1 MLRISKLTD
10 YGLVLLAHFAEAAQ
24 AAEAAREN
32 AEAVQAAEAARGNAG
47 AAGLETATRNAREMS
62 EATLLP
68 YPAVSKI
75 LKNLAQEELLVSQR
89 GAKGG
94 YALSRPPREIR
105 VHDIIEALEGPIA
118 LMACSAGPGHCD
130 QESTCR
136 IRDPWLR
143 INEAV
148 RKALA
153 EITLADLVAPGAP
166 PLAALHLVSE
176 PAAN

>member
-10 YGLVLLAHFAEAAQ
+10 YGLVLLAHFAEAA
-24 AAEAAREN
+24 EAA
-32 AEAVQAAEAARGNAG
+32 GSAG
-47 AAGLETATRNAREMS
+47 PDAATRNAREMS

-94 YALSRPPREIR
+94 YALSRPPEEIR
-105 VHDIIEALEGPIA
+105 VNDIIEALEGPIA
-118 LMACSAGPGHCD
+118 LMACTAGPGHCD

-148 RKALA
+148 RDALA
-153 EITLADLVAPGAP
+153 EITLADLVTPGERSI
-166 PLAALHLVSE
+166 AALRLVADR
-176 PAAN
+176 PAN

>member
-24 AAEAAREN
+24 VAEAAKES
-32 AEAVQAAEAARGNAG
+32 AEAVRGSAG
-47 AAGLETATRNAREMS
+47 VAGLEAATRNAREMS

-75 LKNLAQEELLVSQR
+75 LKNLAQEDLLVSQR

-166 PLAALHLVSE
+166 PLAAIHLVSE
-176 PAAN
+176 PDAD

>member
-10 YGLVLLAHFAEAAQ
+10 YGLVLLAHFAEAAR
-24 AAEAAREN
+24 AAEAANE
-32 AEAVQAAEAARGNAG
+32 GAG
-47 AAGLETATRNAREMS
+47 AAGPESATRNAREMS

-94 YALSRPPREIR
+94 YALSRSPREIR

-118 LMACSAGPGHCD
+118 LMECTAGPGHCD

-143 INEAV
+143 INDAV
-148 RKALA
+148 RRALS
-153 EITLADLVAPGAP
+153 EITLADLVEPGAP
-166 PLAALHLVSE
+166 PLSALHFVSE